1 MITVTV
7 AVLTYNPDKEKLLA
21 TLGSV
26 LLQKKVAFEVVIA
39 DDGSARKCFDDVREL
54 FAEQGFSDYRI
65 VENSEN
71 RGTVYNTKS
80 AVAAAR
86 GKYVKLISPGDMLNG
101 NDILHNWAETME
113 ASGAVL
119 SFADAVYY
127 APTENGL
134 QAVVANANPS
144 QVSCYEKA
152 DWEQGRYN
160 YLICDDLFLGAATMC
175 LREKL
180 ADYLEEIAGKVI
192 YAEDNV
198 YRLMA
203 YDRVPVCYFR
213 ETAIIYETGL
223 GVSTSGN
230 SVWSKRLLDDWNA
243 CSQMLIKRCSG
254 QDPIDKKLLC
264 LLKRKPDNLIKK
276 LLLHIRVPGL
286 LFFKLRNKISRRKTE
301 NVLPQEF
308 LRQVMPDRLEG
319 ENTDGH

>member
-21 TLGSV
+21 TLRSV
-26 LLQKKVAFEVVIA
+26 LLQKDVSFEIVIA
-39 DDGSARKCFDDVREL
+39 DDGSVKKCFDDVREL
-54 FAEQGFSDYRI
+54 FAEQGFSDFQI
-65 VENSEN
+65 IENPEN
-71 RGTVYNTKS
+71 KGTVYNTKS
-80 AVAAAR
+80 AVAAAQ
-86 GKYVKLISPGDMLNG
+86 GKYIKPISPGDMLNG
-101 NDILHNWAETME
+101 VDILRNWVE
-113 ASGAVL
+113 AVEAKGAWL

-144 QVSCYEKA
+144 RVSCYEQEN
-152 DWEQGRYN
+152 WEQGRYN

-180 ADYLEEIAGKVI
+180 ADYLEEIVGKVI

-213 ETAIIYETGL
+213 EAAIIYETGM

-230 SVWSKRLLDDWNA
+230 GVWSKRLLDDWNA
-243 CSQMLIKRCSG
+243 CSQILIKRCSG
-254 QDPIDKKLLC
+254 EDPIDKKLLY
-264 LLKRKPDNLIKK
+264 LLKGKSNGLIKK
-276 LLLHIRVPGL
+276 LWRHIRLPGL
-286 LFFKLRNKISRRKTE
+286 LFFRLRNKIRRRKTE